1 VKFIE
6 EDREAELPHQYE
18 TLKGASIVAT
28 EANKAV
34 TRRYFDEFLNQG
46 KGTGGEDLFAPTY
59 RSHFPGSPGPLDK
72 QAHDHLTMRL
82 FAAFPDGRF
91 TVEDTIAE
99 GERVVSR
106 YTFRGTNQGPF
117 QGISPTGK
125 PLTFTGNEIHRI
137 VDGRI
142 VEQWSEFDSA
152 GVARQLGSAE
162 RTRA

>member
-1 VKFIE
+1 M
-6 EDREAELPHQYE
+6 
-18 TLKGASIVAT
+18 AT

-34 TRRYFDEFLNQG
+34 ARRYFDEFLNQG
-46 KGTGGEDLFAPTY
+46 KGVGGADLFAPTY
-59 RSHFPGSPGPLDK
+59 VSHFPGSPAPLGKLERDL
-72 QAHDHLTMRL
+72 LTTRL
-82 FAAFPDGRF
+82 FVAFPDGRF

-99 GERVVSR
+99 GDQVVSR
-106 YTFRGTNQGPF
+106 YTFRGTHQGRTDQGPF

-152 GVARQLGSAE
+152 GAARQVGSAD
-162 RTRA
+162 RN